1 METSLLKR
9 FVVGAPMPLS
19 LARHERLSKT
29 VALAVFA
36 SDALSSTAYATEEI
50 LRVLVLAGSAALG
63 LAIWVAVAIALLL
76 IVVAISYQQTIHAYP
91 NGGGS
96 YIVARVNLGPT
107 PGLVAAASLMIDYV
121 LTVSVSV
128 AAGVAAITS
137 ALPALFP
144 YRVTLGV
151 VCIAV
156 IAFGNLRGVRES
168 GRIFAVP
175 TYLFIFTFGALVLTG
190 LIRYALG
197 EVQPLTETVVHPAT
211 TLSGFL
217 VLRAFASGCTAM
229 TGMEAISNGV
239 PAFKEPEAHNAAV
252 TSRWMAGI
260 LAVLFLGLTLL
271 AQAYRV
277 VPVEDETVVSML
289 GRALFGRGAF
299 YFLIQAATALI
310 LILAANTSFADFPRL
325 ASLLSQDRYAPRQFA
340 KRGDRLVFSNGI
352 VILGAFAALLLIVF
366 RGDTHALIPLYAVGV
381 FISFTLSQAGMVRHW
396 YRERGPGWRW
406 RLLINGTGALLTGV
420 VTLVIA
426 VTKFT
431 HGAWIVVLLVPILVL
446 MFQTVNRHYALVA
459 DQLSLEG
466 YGGPPPIRHTV
477 LVPIGD
483 VHRGVVA
490 AVQYAK
496 LLSPEAKAVYVET
509 DPGATRRLEE
519 KWIKWGMGV
528 PLVILTSPYR
538 SVLTPL
544 LEYIDHL
551 QEEQGEIRRVVTV
564 VLPEFI
570 PHRWW
575 QHLLHNQTA
584 LLIKGALLF
593 RKDVIV
599 TDVPYH
605 LAH

>member
-19 LARHERLSKT
+19 LARHERLSKK

-76 IVVAISYQQTIHAYP
+76 IVVAISYQQTIRAYP

-137 ALPALFP
+137 AFPALFP

-151 VCIAV
+151 ACIAL

-197 EVQPLTETVVHPAT
+197 EVRPLTETVLHPAT
-211 TLSGFL
+211 ALSGFL

-277 VPVEDETVVSML
+277 VPVEHETVVSML

-299 YFLIQAATALI
+299 YYLIQAATALI
-310 LILAANTSFADFPRL
+310 LILAANTSFAGFPRL

-352 VILGAFAALLLIVF
+352 VILGAFAALLVIAF

-396 YRERGPGWRW
+396 HRERGPGWRW

-509 DPGATRRLEE
+509 DPVATRALEE

-551 QEEQGEIRRVVTV
+551 QEEQGEVRRVVTV

>member
-1 METSLLKR
+1 METHLLKR

-19 LARHERLSKT
+19 QARHERLSKK

-50 LRVLVLAGSAALG
+50 LRVLVLAGTAALG

-96 YIVARVNLGPT
+96 YIVARANLGPS

-151 VCIAV
+151 ACIAV

-168 GRIFAVP
+168 GRMFAVP
-175 TYLFIFTFGALVLTG
+175 TYLFIFTFGALVLAG

-197 EVQPLTETVVHPAT
+197 EVQPLTETVVRPAT

-239 PAFKEPEAHNAAV
+239 PAFKEAEAHNAAV

-260 LAVLFLGLTLL
+260 LAALFLGLTLL

-299 YFLIQAATALI
+299 YYLIQAATALI

-366 RGDTHALIPLYAVGV
+366 GGDTHALIPLYAVGV

-396 YRERGPGWRW
+396 YRERGPGWRG

-509 DPGATRRLEE
+509 DPAATRRLEE

-570 PHRWW
+570 PRRWW

>member
-19 LARHERLSKT
+19 LARHERLSKK

-76 IVVAISYQQTIHAYP
+76 IVVAISYQQTIRAYP

-137 ALPALFP
+137 AFPALFP

-151 VCIAV
+151 ACIAL

-197 EVQPLTETVVHPAT
+197 EVRPLTETVLHPAT
-211 TLSGFL
+211 ALSGFL

-277 VPVEDETVVSML
+277 VPVEHETVVSML

-299 YFLIQAATALI
+299 YYLIQAATALI
-310 LILAANTSFADFPRL
+310 LILAANTSFAGFPRL

-352 VILGAFAALLLIVF
+352 VILGAFAALLVIAF

-396 YRERGPGWRW
+396 HRERGPGWRW

-420 VTLVIA
+420 VTIVIA

-509 DPGATRRLEE
+509 DPVATRALEE

-551 QEEQGEIRRVVTV
+551 QEEQGEVRRVVTV